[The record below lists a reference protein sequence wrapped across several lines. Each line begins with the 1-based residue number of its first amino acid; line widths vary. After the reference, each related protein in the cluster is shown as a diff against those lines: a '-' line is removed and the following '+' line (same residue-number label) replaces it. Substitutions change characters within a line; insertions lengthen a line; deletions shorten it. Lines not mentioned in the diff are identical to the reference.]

1 MDLQTQRLMQ
11 GASGGGAPKHID
23 DYFVQH
29 GWEGYGSKSLYVP
42 GANNNDFTT
51 VGGMFMTKCYDNYDG
66 ISWQIYDTVRGDSKR
81 LDMDSTALEQTNN
94 TLTFN
99 QSYISLSS
107 NNNQFNYWNGS
118 AQQHQGGGWGQ
129 HYGCIFKAEDHFFK
143 LGSYSGNGGT
153 QTITHGMKSIPS
165 MIWIKVYAGSGAH
178 WSCWHREYSTHKG
191 SEYCF
196 YIDQKNNAFS
206 DSRVSNVTATQFTLN
221 SSGNVNASGSS
232 YVWYAFGGE
241 EEIWGP
247 KGDQKAIVSGV
258 FNQSVS
264 HSGGRIATPGWRP
277 QVCFAKKMSNVSGGS
292 PSSTDSDLNRGHSL
306 WFNDQVGTLG
316 APGNEIRSGMAFT
329 SSMGLERS
337 GHFAETFGHVSATN
351 EGLWANQNTTTS
363 SSCDSIYWA
372 IRAPYND
379 AHADDKNRICRNVY
393 YTGSTS
399 GRRTFSG
406 MTPSSAMPHQRV
418 DLMMKFK
425 RMGNDGQR
433 WAKLASRF
441 YHMCGD
447 DQLVGNKYWQSQ
459 NDIYLAVN
467 NYAGPIAYGSED
479 DWNNYYQYQRYD
491 VTYLQYTPGVFM
503 PLQWHGL
510 GTGNRTLPH
519 DLGVKPELIMYKL
532 TSYMGN
538 SSTGAYFHHIG
549 HGDNEDGQNW
559 WKYGQTLQSDDQGQW
574 SNAVNYLTAEPDKDN
589 IYLSSTLNNSSLGWA
604 GYAFASKT
612 GISKVG
618 YYTGNGSSLNVDCG
632 FTNGIRAII
641 IKRYDQAGC
650 QSAPG
655 YNTKARFYFFG
666 SGRGLDNDDSST
678 KTDYWQDLKSQYGER
693 KWDNSNTYEDNGID
707 ALAAG
712 FTARQPNAQAANQVN
727 LNANNGK
734 YAFVAFA
741 N

>member
-1 MDLQTQRLMQ
+1 MQ

-29 GWEGYGSKSLYVP
+29 GWEGYGSKTLYVP
-42 GANNNDFTT
+42 GAYNNDFTT

-81 LDMDSTALEQTNN
+81 LDMDSTVNEQTNN

-99 QSYISLSS
+99 QYRVYLDS
-107 NNNQFNYWNGS
+107 NNSQFNYWNGS
-118 AQQHQGGGWGQ
+118 SQQHQGNGWGQ

-165 MIWIKVYAGSGAH
+165 MIWIKSYTGSVGGN
-178 WSCWHREYSTHKG
+178 WISWHKEYTTHKG
-191 SEYCF
+191 SDYAWALHG
-196 YIDQKNNAFS
+196 KNAAYSSSQINT
-206 DSRVSNVTATQFTLN
+206 VTATQFSVN
-221 SSGNVNASGSS
+221 SSNHVNNSS
-232 YVWYAFGGE
+232 TTYVWYAFGGE

-264 HSGGRIATPGWRP
+264 HSGGEIATPGWRP
-277 QVCFAKKMSNVSGGS
+277 QVCFARKMNNISGGS

-316 APGNEIRSGMAFT
+316 APGRECRQGMAFT
-329 SSMGLERS
+329 SNMGIERS
-337 GHFAETFGHVSATN
+337 GHFAETFGHISATN
-351 EGLWANQNTTTS
+351 EGLWAGQNTTTS

-425 RMGNDGQR
+425 RAGNDGNR
-433 WAKLASRF
+433 KAKLVSRF
-441 YHMCGD
+441 AHMSGD
-447 DQLVGNKYWQSQ
+447 DFLIQNNYWQGQ
-459 NDIYLAVN
+459 NDIYIAVN

-503 PLQWHGL
+503 PIQWHGR
-510 GTGNRTLPH
+510 GNGNRTLPH

-538 SSTGAYFHHIG
+538 ASSGYFHHIG

-559 WKYGQTLQSDDQGQW
+559 WKYGQSLTSEDGGQW
-574 SNAVNYLTAEPDKDN
+574 SNGTTNTFTAEPDKDN
-589 IYLSSTLNNSSLGWA
+589 LYIGPNLNNSAKAWG
-604 GYAFASKT
+604 GYVFASKT

-618 YYTGNGSSLNVDCG
+618 YYTGNGGSLDVDCG

-641 IKRYDQAGC
+641 IKRYDDAGT
-650 QSAPG
+650 QSNPG
-655 YNTKARFYFFG
+655 YNTQARYYFFG
-666 SGRGLDNDDSST
+666 SGRGLDNDNSST
-678 KTDYWQDLKSQYGER
+678 KTDYWQDLKSNYGE
-693 KWDNSNTYEDNGID
+693 KTFDSSSSYDDNGID